1 VPTTNITF
9 SGSLALVEEAVG
21 LKAPTK
27 ILSLERSGNHEYNIA
42 MAITPIIT
50 EAEILE
56 DIVSPREASLTPDA
70 ARIFL
75 EMKFSKDATKRIRQL
90 LQKNNRGTI
99 TPEERATLEKYL
111 RVGQFLDLLQAKA
124 KLSLRGESDAQ

>member
-1 VPTTNITF
+1 MASLPT
-9 SGSLALVEEAVG
+9 
-21 LKAPTK
+21 
-27 ILSLERSGNHEYNIA
+27 
-42 MAITPIIT
+42 IT

-56 DIVSPREASLTPDA
+56 DVVGDAHAGLTPDA

-75 EMKFSKDATKRIRQL
+75 NLKFNKNATKRIRQL

-99 TPEERATLEKYL
+99 TGKDRRTLENYV

-124 KLSLRGESDAQ
+124 KLFLQEASDSH